1 MTDIQQKRDPI
12 GHPTSA
18 DGSGPPAGPGS
29 PPASAVPG
37 TRIHYGATFAVL
49 AVAALAFSLL
59 QSMII
64 PAIPHLEHALHTSA
78 TGATWLLTAYLL
90 SAAIATPILG
100 RVGDMVG
107 KEKMLVV
114 VLVALSLGTLLSAL
128 ATSLPVM
135 LIGRAIQ
142 GTGGAVFPLAF
153 GIIRDEFPRQKVSTA
168 VGIMSAILGIGAGG
182 GIILAGPIVE
192 HLSYHWLFWI
202 PLVLT
207 LLATVSTFAFVP
219 ESPVRAPGKI
229 NWLGALF
236 MSAWLVTGLVAV
248 SEGPTWGWGNSTVLG
263 LFVVTIA
270 LTLLWIWVEVR
281 SDSPVV
287 DMKMMRIPAV
297 WSTNLAALLFGF
309 GMFAMFITV
318 PQFVQTPVH
327 QGYGFG
333 ASITQS
339 GLFLLPFAIAMLLVA
354 PLTGRLAIAFGSKP
368 ILVAGSIFAASSYG
382 LLALAHSQPWNIYV
396 ASGLLGIGIALGYAS
411 MSNLI
416 IEAVPPHQTGV
427 ATGMNTN
434 IRNIGAALGSG
445 IATSI
450 IVSSL
455 LKSGFPREH
464 GYTASFGVSGLSLV
478 IAALAALKIPNRPH
492 SSVVESLSHP
502 GLTGEAEV
510 FVGAIGY
517 TPEAGLR
524 DTATSDAAP

>member
-1 MTDIQQKRDPI
+1 VTEK
-12 GHPTSA
+12 
-18 DGSGPPAGPGS
+18 
-29 PPASAVPG
+29 
-37 TRIHYGATFAVL
+37 RIHYGATFAVL
-49 AVAALAFSLL
+49 SIAALAFSLL

-64 PAIPHLEHALHTSA
+64 PAIPDLAHALHTSD

-100 RVGDMVG
+100 RIGDMVG
-107 KEKMLVV
+107 KEKMLVA

-128 ATSLPVM
+128 ATTLPIM
-135 LIGRAIQ
+135 LAGRAIQ

-153 GIIRDEFPRQKVSTA
+153 GIIRDEFPKDRVST
-168 VGIMSAILGIGAGG
+168 GIGVMSAILGIGAGG

-202 PLVLT
+202 PLVMT
-207 LLATVSTFAFVP
+207 LLATVAAFVFVP
-219 ESPVRAPGKI
+219 ESPVRSPGRI
-229 NWLGALF
+229 NWLGAAF

-248 SEGPTWGWGNSTVLG
+248 SEGPTWGWTDATVMA
-263 LFVVTIA
+263 LFGITVVVIG
-270 LTLLWIWVEVR
+270 LWIWAEVR

-318 PQFVQTPVH
+318 PQFVQTPAAE
-327 QGYGFG
+327 GYGFG

-339 GLFLLPFAIAMLLVA
+339 GLFLLPFAVAMLLVA
-354 PLTGRLAIAFGSKP
+354 PLTGRIALAIGSKP
-368 ILVAGSIFAASSYG
+368 ILVAGSVFAAASYG
-382 LLALAHSQPWNIYV
+382 LLVVAHHQAWNIYV

-411 MSNLI
+411 MANLI
-416 IEAVPPHQTGV
+416 IEAVPAHQTGV

-450 IVSSL
+450 IVSTL
-455 LKSGFPREH
+455 MKSGFPTQH
-464 GYTASFGVSGLSLV
+464 GYTVSFAVSGVSLV
-478 IAALAALKIPNRPH
+478 IAALAALKIPNRPG
-492 SSVVESLSHP
+492 SAVVTSLSHR

-510 FVGAIGY
+510 FVGAAGY
-517 TPEAGLR
+517 TPET
-524 DTATSDAAP
+524 TA

>member
-1 MTDIQQKRDPI
+1 MTEVTDRPMAT
-12 GHPTSA
+12 GVA
-18 DGSGPPAGPGS
+18 APGK
-29 PPASAVPG
+29 
-37 TRIHYGATFAVL
+37 RIHHGATFAVL
-49 AVAALAFSLL
+49 AIAALAFSLL

-64 PAIPHLEHALHTSA
+64 PAIPELEHVLHSSA

-114 VLVALSLGTLLSAL
+114 VLITLSLGTLLSAL
-128 ATSLPVM
+128 ATTLPVM
-135 LIGRAIQ
+135 LAGRAIQ

-153 GIIRDEFPRQKVSTA
+153 GIIRDEFPKDKVST
-168 VGIMSAILGIGAGG
+168 GIGVMSAILGIGAGG

-202 PLVLT
+202 PLVMT
-207 LLATVSTFAFVP
+207 LLATVSTFIFVP
-219 ESPVRAPGKI
+219 ESPVRAPGRI

-248 SEGPTWGWGNSTVLG
+248 SEGPTWGWANATVLG
-263 LFVVTIA
+263 LFGVTIVLVA
-270 LTLLWIWVEVR
+270 LWIWAEIR

-287 DMKMMRIPAV
+287 DMTMMRIPAV

-318 PQFVQTPVH
+318 PQFVQTPAH

-339 GLFLLPFAIAMLLVA
+339 GLFLLPFAGAMLLVA
-354 PLTGRLAIAFGSKP
+354 PLTGRVAIAIGSKP

-382 LLALAHSQPWNIYV
+382 LLVVAHSQPWNIYIS
-396 ASGLLGIGIALGYAS
+396 SGLLGIGIALGYAS

-416 IEAVPPHQTGV
+416 IEAVPVNQTGV

-455 LKSGFPREH
+455 LKSGFPTEH
-464 GYTASFGVSGLSLV
+464 GYTVSFAVSGISLI

-492 SSVVESLSHP
+492 SAVVESLSHP

-510 FVGAIGY
+510 FMGA
-517 TPEAGLR
+517 
-524 DTATSDAAP
+524 AAYVSETNT

>member
-1 MTDIQQKRDPI
+1 MTKAAVVSDEAV
-12 GHPTSA
+12 GTA
-18 DGSGPPAGPGS
+18 PPEVAGK
-29 PPASAVPG
+29 
-37 TRIHYGATFAVL
+37 RIHYGATFAVL
-49 AVAALAFSLL
+49 STAALAFSLL

-64 PAIPHLEHALHTSA
+64 PAIPELEHALHTSA

-107 KEKMLVV
+107 KEKMLVI
-114 VLVALSLGTLLSAL
+114 VLVTLSLGTLLSAL

-135 LIGRAIQ
+135 LAGRAIQ

-153 GIIRDEFPRQKVSTA
+153 GIIRDEFPRDRVSTG

-182 GIILAGPIVE
+182 GIVLAGPIVE

-202 PLVLT
+202 PLVMT
-207 LLATVSTFAFVP
+207 LVATVATFAFVP
-219 ESPVRAPGKI
+219 ESPVRAPGRI

-236 MSAWLVTGLVAV
+236 MSSWLVTGLVAV
-248 SEGPTWGWGNSTVLG
+248 SEGPTWGWGDTTVIG
-263 LFVVTIA
+263 LFVVTIV
-270 LTLLWIWVEVR
+270 LTALWIWSEVR

-318 PQFVQTPVH
+318 PQFVQTPVQ

-333 ASITQS
+333 ASVTQS
-339 GLFLLPFAIAMLLVA
+339 GLFLLPFAVAMLLVA
-354 PLTGRLAIAFGSKP
+354 PTTGRLAIAFGSKP
-368 ILVAGSIFAASSYG
+368 LLIIGSVFAAASYG
-382 LLALAHSQPWNIYV
+382 LLVVAHSQSWNIYV

-411 MSNLI
+411 MANLI
-416 IEAVPPHQTGV
+416 IEAVPANQTGV

-450 IVSSL
+450 IVSSVL
-455 LKSGFPREH
+455 RSGFPTEH
-464 GYTASFGVSGLSLV
+464 GYTVSFAVSGVSLV
-478 IAALAALKIPNRPH
+478 VAALAALKIPNRPH
-492 SSVVESLSHP
+492 SPVVASLSHP
-502 GLTGEAEV
+502 GLTAEAEV
-510 FVGAIGY
+510 FVGASGY
-517 TPEAGLR
+517 TPEVGG
-524 DTATSDAAP
+524 

>member
-1 MTDIQQKRDPI
+1 MTEK
-12 GHPTSA
+12 
-18 DGSGPPAGPGS
+18 
-29 PPASAVPG
+29 
-37 TRIHYGATFAVL
+37 RIHYGATFAVL
-49 AVAALAFSLL
+49 SIAALAFSLL

-64 PAIPHLEHALHTSA
+64 PAIPDLAHALHTSD

-100 RVGDMVG
+100 RIGDMVG
-107 KEKMLVV
+107 KEKMLVA

-128 ATSLPVM
+128 ATTLPIM
-135 LIGRAIQ
+135 LAGRAIQ

-153 GIIRDEFPRQKVSTA
+153 GIIRDEFPRDRVST
-168 VGIMSAILGIGAGG
+168 GIGVMSAILGIGAGG

-202 PLVLT
+202 PLVMT
-207 LLATVSTFAFVP
+207 LLATAAAFVFVP
-219 ESPVRAPGKI
+219 ESPVRSPGRI
-229 NWLGALF
+229 NWLGAAF

-248 SEGPTWGWGNSTVLG
+248 SEGPTWGWTDATVMA
-263 LFVVTIA
+263 LFGITVVVIA
-270 LTLLWIWVEVR
+270 LWIWAEVR

-318 PQFVQTPVH
+318 PQFVQTPAA

-339 GLFLLPFAIAMLLVA
+339 GLFLLPFAVAMLLVA
-354 PLTGRLAIAFGSKP
+354 PLTGRIALAIGSKP
-368 ILVAGSIFAASSYG
+368 ILVAGSVFAAASYG
-382 LLALAHSQPWNIYV
+382 LLVVAHHQPWNIYV

-411 MSNLI
+411 MANLI
-416 IEAVPPHQTGV
+416 IEAVPAHQTGV

-450 IVSSL
+450 IVSTL
-455 LKSGFPREH
+455 VKSGFPTQH
-464 GYTASFGVSGLSLV
+464 GYTVSFAVSGVSLV
-478 IAALAALKIPNRPH
+478 IAALAALKIPNRPG
-492 SSVVESLSHP
+492 SAVVTSLSHR

-510 FVGAIGY
+510 FVGAAGY
-517 TPEAGLR
+517 TPET
-524 DTATSDAAP
+524 TA

>member
-1 MTDIQQKRDPI
+1 VTEK
-12 GHPTSA
+12 
-18 DGSGPPAGPGS
+18 
-29 PPASAVPG
+29 
-37 TRIHYGATFAVL
+37 RIHYGATFAVL
-49 AVAALAFSLL
+49 SVAALAFSLL

-64 PAIPHLEHALHTSA
+64 PAIPELEHVLHTSA

-114 VLVALSLGTLLSAL
+114 VLVSLSLGTLLSAL
-128 ATSLPVM
+128 SSGLPLM
-135 LIGRAIQ
+135 LVGRAVQ

-153 GIIRDEFPRQKVSTA
+153 GIIRDEFPKAKVST
-168 VGIMSAILGIGAGG
+168 GIGVMSAILGIGAGG

-202 PLVLT
+202 PLVMT
-207 LLATVSTFAFVP
+207 VTATVATFIFVP
-219 ESPVRAPGKI
+219 ESPVRSPGRI
-229 NWLGALF
+229 NWLGAMF

-248 SEGPTWGWGNSTVLG
+248 SEGPTWGWLNSTVMG
-263 LFVVTIA
+263 LFGATIVLCA
-270 LTLLWIWVEVR
+270 LWIWAEVR

-287 DMKMMRIPAV
+287 DMTMMRTPAV
-297 WSTNLAALLFGF
+297 WSTNLAAMLFGV

-318 PQFVQTPVH
+318 PQFVQTPAAE
-327 QGYGFG
+327 GYGFG

-339 GLFLLPFAIAMLLVA
+339 GLFLLPFAVAMLLVA
-354 PLTGRLAIAFGSKP
+354 PLTGRIAIAIGSKP
-368 ILVAGSIFAASSYG
+368 ILVAGSVFAAASYG
-382 LLALAHSQPWNIYV
+382 LLVLAHSVAWNIYV

-416 IEAVPPHQTGV
+416 IEAVPVSQTGV

-445 IATSI
+445 IATSV
-450 IVSSL
+450 IVSSVV
-455 LKSGFPREH
+455 KSGFPTVH
-464 GYTASFGVSGLSLV
+464 GYVVSFAVSGASLV
-478 IAALAALKIPNRPH
+478 IAALAALKIPNRAH
-492 SSVVESLSHP
+492 SPVVTSLAHP

-510 FVGAIGY
+510 FVGA
-517 TPEAGLR
+517 
-524 DTATSDAAP
+524 TAYVAEPTT

>member
-1 MTDIQQKRDPI
+1 MTEK
-12 GHPTSA
+12 
-18 DGSGPPAGPGS
+18 
-29 PPASAVPG
+29 
-37 TRIHYGATFAVL
+37 RIHYGATFAVL

-64 PAIPHLEHALHTSA
+64 PAIPELEHALHTSA

-114 VLVALSLGTLLSAL
+114 VLVTLSLGTLLSAVSTTLPMML
-128 ATSLPVM
+128 A
-135 LIGRAIQ
+135 GRAIQ

-153 GIIRDEFPRQKVSTA
+153 GIIRDEFPKDRVST
-168 VGIMSAILGIGAGG
+168 GIGVMSAILGIGAGG

-202 PLVLT
+202 PLVMTGIATLT
-207 LLATVSTFAFVP
+207 TFLVVP
-219 ESPVRAPGKI
+219 ESPVRSPGTI

-236 MSAWLVTGLVAV
+236 MSSWLVTGLVAV
-248 SEGPTWGWGNSTVLG
+248 SEGPTWGWGNTTVLG
-263 LFVVTIA
+263 LFGVTLALIA
-270 LTLLWIWVEVR
+270 LWVWAEVR

-287 DMKMMRIPAV
+287 DMTMMRIPAV
-297 WSTNLAALLFGF
+297 WTTNLAALLFGF

-318 PQFVQTPVH
+318 PQFVQTPVAK
-327 QGYGFG
+327 GYGFG

-339 GLFLLPFAIAMLLVA
+339 GLFLLPFAVAMLVVA
-354 PLTGRLAIAFGSKP
+354 PLTGRVAMAIGSKP
-368 ILVAGSIFAASSYG
+368 ILVAGSVFAASSYG
-382 LLALAHSQPWNIYV
+382 LLVVAHSQSWNIYV

-411 MSNLI
+411 MANLI
-416 IEAVPPHQTGV
+416 IEAVPPEQTGV

-455 LKSGFPREH
+455 LGSGFPKEH
-464 GYTASFGVSGLSLV
+464 GYVVSFAVSGVSLV
-478 IAALAALKIPNRPH
+478 IAALAALKIPNRQH
-492 SSVVESLSHP
+492 SPVVESLSHR

-510 FVGAIGY
+510 FAGA
-517 TPEAGLR
+517 
-524 DTATSDAAP
+524 AAYVSETGA